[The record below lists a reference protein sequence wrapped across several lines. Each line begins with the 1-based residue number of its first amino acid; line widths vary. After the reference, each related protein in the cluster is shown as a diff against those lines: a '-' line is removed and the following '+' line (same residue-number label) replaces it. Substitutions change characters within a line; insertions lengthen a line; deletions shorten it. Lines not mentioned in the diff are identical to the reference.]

1 MLIITRYSNTL
12 EAIAEITQTEI
23 DDRLAQDLLR
33 WLIISH
39 FCDEY
44 VHKTSR
50 VQRRIFNRLKLMD
63 IDQDMFIKICD
74 VLCEEIAQYLPKTPI
89 HNLPQSCIQK
99 INKDTYAVKLL
110 DHLH

>member
-12 EAIAEITQTEI
+12 ETIAEITQTEI

-44 VHKTSR
+44 THRKNR
-50 VQRRIFNRLKLMD
+50 VQLRIFNRLKLMS
-63 IDQDMFIKICD
+63 IEQDMLIKICD
-74 VLCEEIAQYLPKTPI
+74 VLCEEIAEYLPKTPI
-89 HNLPQSCIQK
+89 HNLPQSCIQQ

-110 DHLH
+110 DPMH